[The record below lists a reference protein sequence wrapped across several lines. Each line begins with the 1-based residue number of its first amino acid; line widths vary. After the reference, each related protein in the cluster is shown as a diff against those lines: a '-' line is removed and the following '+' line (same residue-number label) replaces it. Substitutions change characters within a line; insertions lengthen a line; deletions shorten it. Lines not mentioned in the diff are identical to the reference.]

1 MNAWKIV
8 CATLVIFIAG
18 IITGA
23 SLVRFA
29 QGGAKPWRIRQPV
42 AEMNHSQPGAN
53 RPNNPDR
60 PENPN
65 RRSGPEFGNPDGQQP
80 GPLNRQFVMGLDRQL
95 KLTSEQRT
103 KIEKLMLE
111 GQERI
116 REIRSK
122 LEPEM
127 RKEMQG
133 VNEQIKTILTPEQR
147 EQFELLMKQRFPI
160 RSDQPNMPERRF
172 REPRSGQGEPREPR
186 GDQPPPPR
194 PPEGE
199 SAPPNP

>member
-29 QGGAKPWRIRQPV
+29 QGGAKPWRSRQP
-42 AEMNHSQPGAN
+42 AEMNNPQPGAN
-53 RPNNPDR
+53 RPNTPDR
-60 PENPN
+60 PENSN
-65 RRSGPEFGNPDGQQP
+65 RKGGPEFGNPDGQQP

-95 KLTSEQRT
+95 KLTPEQRE
-103 KIEKLMLE
+103 KIEKLMIE

-116 REIRSK
+116 RQIRSK

-133 VNEQIKTILTPEQR
+133 VNDQIRAILTAEQR
-147 EQFELLMKQRFPI
+147 EQFERLMKQRFPI
-160 RSDQPNMPERRF
+160 RSDQPDRRF
-172 REPRSGQGEPREPR
+172 REPRGGQGDPRELR
-186 GDQPPPPR
+186 GSRGEQPPLPR
-194 PPEGE
+194 SQEGE
-199 SAPPNP
+199 PAPPHP